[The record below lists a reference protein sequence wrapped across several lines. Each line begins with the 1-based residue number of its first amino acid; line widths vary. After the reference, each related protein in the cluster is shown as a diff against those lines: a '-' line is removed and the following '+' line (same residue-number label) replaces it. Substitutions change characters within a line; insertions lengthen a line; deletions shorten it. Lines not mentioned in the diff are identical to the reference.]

1 MSSDPLDTMSFSP
14 GLVALKLGEKAL
26 SSGADIYKTAQ
37 ANPDPASHASRN
49 NAIGFFNRNDS
60 VTVVQPRDDL
70 KRTLG
75 VATAVSFGAA
85 AVAVGA
91 ALLVKKGSQRQSQ
104 SEEPTRSRV
113 TVTRGTGTRR
123 RNPVR
128 EGRRNAAAVDTDS
141 ESGEDG

>member
-1 MSSDPLDTMSFSP
+1 MSSDPPNTMPFSP
-14 GLVALKLGEKAL
+14 GLIALKLGEKAL
-26 SSGADIYKTAQ
+26 SSGADMYKTAQ

-60 VTVVQPRDDL
+60 VTVVQPRNDL

-75 VATAVSFGAA
+75 VATAVGFGAA

-91 ALLVKKGSQRQSQ
+91 ALLVKKESQSQ
-104 SEEPTRSRV
+104 SGEPTRSRV

-128 EGRRNAAAVDTDS
+128 EERRSAAAVDTDS